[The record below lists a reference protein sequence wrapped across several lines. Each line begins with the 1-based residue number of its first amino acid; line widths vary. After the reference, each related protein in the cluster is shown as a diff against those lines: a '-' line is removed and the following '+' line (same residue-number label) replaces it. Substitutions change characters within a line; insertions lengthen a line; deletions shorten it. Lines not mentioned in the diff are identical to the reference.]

1 MSLAEVAPVRY
12 FSSLSATGKEDCI
25 IENTVTSTSFE
36 KGSEL
41 GRYRLLERIGE
52 GGMGEVWRAHDAN
65 LDRDVA
71 IKLLHRAGDEKSR
84 ERFRREAM
92 VLSRLSHPG
101 VATIFDF
108 DSRQGFDFLVME
120 YVPGGTLASR
130 VARGPLPVEEILR
143 YGTAIA
149 EALESAHKSGFLHRD
164 LKPGNIVISGHDHPK
179 ILDFGIA
186 LLLKG
191 GEGVPRITQAGMAL
205 GSIPY
210 MSPEQLFGN
219 ADDARVDIY
228 ALGVMLYEMAAGR
241 LPFIKDRP
249 EALMYAI
256 VNNAPPSVRTIRPEI
271 PAALEALI
279 EACMRKDP
287 SRRPASAGEVALE
300 LRRLMEGTRSLEIPQ
315 PYRDAI
321 HSIAVLPLRNISGD
335 PAQEYFVA
343 GMTEQII
350 SDLSRI
356 KALRVISRT
365 SAMKYRDT
373 TLSLPEVARELNVD
387 AVLEGSA
394 LLVGN
399 RVRAIMQLVRAR
411 DEETLWSDRYDRN
424 IEDVLM
430 LQSELAETVVKEIAV
445 QLTPSEAISFA
456 ATPRPVNREAYD
468 QFLQGRH
475 SSFSGTREGIDLGLR
490 HAKRALEID
499 PNFAL
504 AWASVAEC
512 HLLRALRGMAPYDET
527 AAESAT
533 AAKRALELDPSLGD
547 AHASLGFIEFYTG
560 HVRAG
565 IDRIRKAIELSPGH
579 AMAHTILARALIGLE
594 RHDEALAEAQQA
606 AALDPLA
613 ILNQNT
619 VGDAYYFAREYEKA
633 VLVYRLALEI
643 DPRFDG
649 SHSDLG
655 RALEALGRFDE
666 ARAECVEARRLAGL
680 AIAAPTFGLA
690 HVEAAAGNEAE
701 ARRLL
706 KELIDAR
713 ESRVVSSYGIA
724 SLYVSLGDIDEAFR
738 WLDIAVKEGASGLFM
753 LRVHPRLDPI
763 RNDPR
768 YWPLVERLGLA
779 D

>member
-1 MSLAEVAPVRY
+1 
-12 FSSLSATGKEDCI
+12 
-25 IENTVTSTSFE
+25 
-36 KGSEL
+36 
-41 GRYRLLERIGE
+41 
-52 GGMGEVWRAHDAN
+52 VWRAHDAN

-71 IKLLHRAGDEKSR
+71 IKLLHRAGDAKSR

-108 DSRQGFDFLVME
+108 DSREGFDFLVME

-143 YGTAIA
+143 YGAAIA

-191 GEGVPRITQAGMAL
+191 DEGVPRITQAGMAL
-205 GSIPY
+205 GSVPY

-219 ADDARVDIY
+219 ADSARVDIY
-228 ALGVMLYEMAAGR
+228 ALGVMLYEMATGR

-256 VNNAPPSVRTIRPEI
+256 INNAAPAVRSIRPEI
-271 PAALEALI
+271 PSALDSLI
-279 EACMRKDP
+279 EACMRKDA
-287 SRRPASAGEVALE
+287 SHRPASAGEVAAE
-300 LRRLMEGTRSLEIPQ
+300 LRRMMEGTRSSETLQ
-315 PYRDAI
+315 PYRSQI

-365 SAMKYRDT
+365 SAMKYKDT
-373 TLSLPEVARELNVD
+373 SLSLPEVARELNVD

-445 QLTPSEAISFA
+445 QLTPSEASSLA
-456 ATPRPVNREAYD
+456 AAPRPVNREAYD
-468 QFLQGRH
+468 QFLQSRH
-475 SSFSGTREGIDLGLR
+475 SSFTGTREGIDLGLR

-499 PNFAL
+499 PGFAL
-504 AWASVAEC
+504 AWSALAEC
-512 HLLRALRGMAPYDET
+512 HLLRALRGMAPYVET
-527 AAESAT
+527 LANAT
-533 AAKRALELDPSLGD
+533 AAAEKALELDPSLGD
-547 AHASLGFIEFYTG
+547 AHASLGFVEFYTR
-560 HVRAG
+560 HLRDG
-565 IDRIRKAIELSPGH
+565 IERIRKAIELNPGN
-579 AMAHTILARALIGLE
+579 AMAHTILARALMSIE
-594 RHDEALAEAQQA
+594 QHDEALAEAQKA
-606 AALDPLA
+606 TALDPLSV
-613 ILNQNT
+613 LNQNT

-633 VLVYRLALEI
+633 VLAYRITLEI
-643 DPRFDG
+643 DRRFDG
-649 SHSDLG
+649 GHADLG

-666 ARAECVEARRLAGL
+666 ARAECIEAKRLAGPS
-680 AIAAPTFGLA
+680 IAAPAFALA

-724 SLYVSLGDIDEAFR
+724 ALHVSLGDIDEAFR
-738 WLDIAVKEGASGLFM
+738 WFDIAVDEGAPSLLM

-763 RNDPR
+763 RKDPR
-768 YWPLVERLGLA
+768 YWPLVEKVGLA

>member
-1 MSLAEVAPVRY
+1 MFSNSIWPRRFLSHRFPISLLLDSTIDNAIA
-12 FSSLSATGKEDCI
+12 
-25 IENTVTSTSFE
+25 TSFE
-36 KGSEL
+36 KGTEL
-41 GRYRLLERIGE
+41 GRYRLVERIGE

-71 IKLLHRAGDEKSR
+71 IKMLHRAGDEKSR

-108 DSRQGFDFLVME
+108 DSSGGFDFLVME

-130 VARGPLPVEEILR
+130 VARGPLAVDEILR

-149 EALESAHKSGFLHRD
+149 EALDSAHKSGFLHRD
-164 LKPGNIVISGHDHPK
+164 LKPGNVVISGHDHPK

-186 LLLKG
+186 LLLNS
-191 GEGVPRITQAGMAL
+191 GEAVPRITQAGMAL

-210 MSPEQLFGN
+210 MSPEQLFGGG
-219 ADDARVDIY
+219 DDERADIY
-228 ALGVMLYEMAAGR
+228 SFGVMLYEMATGQ
-241 LPFIKDRP
+241 LPFMKNRS

-256 VNNAPPSVRTIRPEI
+256 INNAAPAVRSVRADI
-271 PAALEALI
+271 PPALERLI
-279 EACMRKDP
+279 EDCMRKDP
-287 SRRPASAGEVALE
+287 SHRPASAGDVAAE
-300 LRRLMEGTRSLEIPQ
+300 LRRLMEGTRSAEMAQ
-315 PYRDAI
+315 PARSSI
-321 HSIAVLPLRNISGD
+321 HAIAVLPLRNISGD

-365 SAMKYRDT
+365 SAMKYKDT
-373 TLSLPEVARELNVD
+373 ALSLPEVARELNVD

-411 DEETLWSDRYDRN
+411 DEEMLWSDRYDRN
-424 IEDVLM
+424 VEDVLM

-445 QLTPSEAISFA
+445 QLTPAEASSLA
-456 ATPRPVNREAYD
+456 ATQRPVNPEAYD
-468 QFLQGRH
+468 HFLQSRH
-475 SSFSGTREGIDLGLR
+475 SSFTGTREGIELGLR

-499 PNFAL
+499 SKFAL
-504 AWASVAEC
+504 AWSSLAEC
-512 HLLRALRGMAPYDET
+512 HILRALRGMAPYVET
-527 AAESAT
+527 AAEAT
-533 AAKRALELDPSLGD
+533 AAAKRALELDPSLGD
-547 AHASLGFIEFYTG
+547 AHASLGFVEFYTG
-560 HVRAG
+560 DLREG
-565 IDRIRKAIELSPGH
+565 IKLIRRAIELNPGH
-579 AMAHTILARALIGLE
+579 AMAHTILSRSLFSLE
-594 RHDEALAEAQQA
+594 QHDEALAEAQKA
-606 AALDPLA
+606 TALDPLSV
-613 ILNQNT
+613 LNQNT
-619 VGDAYYFAREYEKA
+619 VGDAYYFAREHEKA
-633 VLVYRLALEI
+633 VFAYRITLEI
-643 DPRFDG
+643 ARRFDG
-649 SHSDLG
+649 AHADLG

-666 ARAECVEARRLAGL
+666 ARAEYNEARRLAGSD
-680 AIAAPTFGLA
+680 IAAPTFGLA

-713 ESRVVSSYGIA
+713 ESRVVSSYGIGA
-724 SLYVSLGDIDEAFR
+724 LHASLGDVDEAYR
-738 WLDIAVKEGASGLFM
+738 WFDIAMKEGASGLVM
-753 LRVHPRLDPI
+753 LRVHPRLDSI
-763 RNDPR
+763 RKDPR
-768 YWPLVERLGLA
+768 YLPLVKKLGLA